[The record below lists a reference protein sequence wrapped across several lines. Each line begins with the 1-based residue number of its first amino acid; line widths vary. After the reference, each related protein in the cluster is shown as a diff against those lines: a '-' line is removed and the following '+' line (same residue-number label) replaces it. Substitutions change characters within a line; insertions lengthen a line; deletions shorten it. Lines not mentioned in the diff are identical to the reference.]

1 MTTATLGR
9 TPSATQA
16 TPLTWSTWREALAVC
31 AQRRHLRKTTTIAL
45 VIGTTFVTL
54 NQLGAILAGQA
65 DAGVWARALMTFVVP
80 FCVSNYSILVATRR
94 QDA

>member
-1 MTTATLGR
+1 MTTATLSR
-9 TPSATQA
+9 PSAVGTL
-16 TPLTWSTWREALAVC
+16 PPTWSTWREALAIC
-31 AQRRHLRKTTTIAL
+31 TQRRHLRKTTTIAL

-65 DAGVWARALMTFVVP
+65 DVGMWARAAITYVVP
-80 FCVSNYSILVATRR
+80 FCVSNYSILIATRR

>member
-1 MTTATLGR
+1 MTTATLSR
-9 TPSATQA
+9 HSAELIA
-16 TPLTWSTWREALAVC
+16 PTWSTWREALAVC
-31 AQRRHLRKTTTIAL
+31 RQSRYLRKTTTIAL

-65 DAGVWARALMTFVVP
+65 DAGVWLRAAMTYIVP
-80 FCVSNYSILVATRR
+80 FCVSNYSILTATRR